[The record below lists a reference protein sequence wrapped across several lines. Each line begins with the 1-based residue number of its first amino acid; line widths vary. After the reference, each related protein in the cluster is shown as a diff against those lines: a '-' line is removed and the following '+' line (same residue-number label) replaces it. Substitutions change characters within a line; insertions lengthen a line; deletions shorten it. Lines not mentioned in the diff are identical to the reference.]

1 MNSSNHILV
10 GKTGEELAL
19 TFLKEK
25 GYEILH
31 TNLRLE
37 KVEVDIIAKDKNQIV
52 FVEVK
57 TRSSAMVEPEKAVNK
72 SKQKNLQRA
81 AEIFLEERQLKNEL
95 RFDIIAI
102 VKQKNNTDI
111 EHFEDAFYPYYNFSF
126 YLFYK
131 FPLFAC
137 SRSSASNKAL

>member
-1 MNSSNHILV
+1 VNPSNHILV
-10 GKTGEELAL
+10 GKTGEELAV

-37 KVEVDIIAKDKNQIV
+37 KVEVDIVAKDKNQIV

-72 SKQKNLQRA
+72 SKQKNLQWA

-111 EHFEDAFYPYYNFSF
+111 EHFEDAFYPYYNF
-126 YLFYK
+126 
-131 FPLFAC
+131 
-137 SRSSASNKAL
+137 

>member
-1 MNSSNHILV
+1 VDGDQNYQTNLTVKSFNNLLI
-10 GKTGEELAL
+10 GKTGEELAVS
-19 TFLKEK
+19 FLKEIV
-25 GYEILH
+25 YEILH

-37 KVEVDIIAKDKNQIV
+37 KVEVDIVAKDKNQIV

-111 EHFEDAFYPYYNFSF
+111 EHFEDAFYPYYNF
-126 YLFYK
+126 
-131 FPLFAC
+131 
-137 SRSSASNKAL
+137 

>member
-1 MNSSNHILV
+1 VDGDQNYQTILTV
-10 GKTGEELAL
+10 KSFNNLLIGKTGEELAVS
-19 TFLKEK
+19 FLKEI
-25 GYEILH
+25 GYEILY

-37 KVEVDIIAKDKNQIV
+37 KVEVDIVAKDKNQIV

-111 EHFEDAFYPYYNFSF
+111 EHFEDAFYPYYNF
-126 YLFYK
+126 
-131 FPLFAC
+131 
-137 SRSSASNKAL
+137 

>member
-1 MNSSNHILV
+1 VNPSNHILV
-10 GKTGEELAL
+10 GKTGEELAVS
-19 TFLKEK
+19 FLKEK

-72 SKQKNLQRA
+72 SKQKNLQWA

-111 EHFEDAFYPYYNFSF
+111 EHFEDAFYPYN
-126 YLFYK
+126 
-131 FPLFAC
+131 
-137 SRSSASNKAL
+137 NI

>member
-1 MNSSNHILV
+1 MNPSNHILV
-10 GKTGEELAL
+10 GKTGEELAVS
-19 TFLKEK
+19 FLKEK

-37 KVEVDIIAKDKNQIV
+37 KVEVDIVAKDKNQIV

-72 SKQKNLQRA
+72 SKQKNLQWA

-111 EHFEDAFYPYYNFSF
+111 EHFEDAFYPYYNF
-126 YLFYK
+126 
-131 FPLFAC
+131 
-137 SRSSASNKAL
+137 

>member
-1 MNSSNHILV
+1 MNPSNHILV
-10 GKTGEELAL
+10 GKTGEELAVS
-19 TFLKEK
+19 FLKEK

-72 SKQKNLQRA
+72 SKQKNLQWA

-111 EHFEDAFYPYYNFSF
+111 EHFEDAFYPYN
-126 YLFYK
+126 
-131 FPLFAC
+131 
-137 SRSSASNKAL
+137 NI

>member
-1 MNSSNHILV
+1 MNPSNHILV
-10 GKTGEELAL
+10 GKTGEELAVS
-19 TFLKEK
+19 FLKEK

-72 SKQKNLQRA
+72 SKQKNLQWA

-111 EHFEDAFYPYYNFSF
+111 EHFEDAFYPYYNF
-126 YLFYK
+126 
-131 FPLFAC
+131 
-137 SRSSASNKAL
+137 

>member
-1 MNSSNHILV
+1 MNPSNNILV
-10 GKTGEELAL
+10 GKTGEELAKS
-19 TFLKEK
+19 FLKEK

-37 KVEVDIIAKDKNQIV
+37 KVEVDIVAKDKNQIV

-57 TRSSAMVEPEKAVNK
+57 TRSSAMIEPEKAVNK
-72 SKQKNLQRA
+72 SKQKNLQWA

-111 EHFEDAFYPYYNFSF
+111 EHFEDAFYPYYNF
-126 YLFYK
+126 
-131 FPLFAC
+131 
-137 SRSSASNKAL
+137 

>member
-1 MNSSNHILV
+1 VNPSNHILV
-10 GKTGEELAL
+10 GKTGEELAVS
-19 TFLKEK
+19 FLKEK

-37 KVEVDIIAKDKNQIV
+37 KVEVDIVAKDKNQIV

-72 SKQKNLQRA
+72 SKQKNLQWA

-111 EHFEDAFYPYYNFSF
+111 EHFEDAFYPYYNF
-126 YLFYK
+126 
-131 FPLFAC
+131 
-137 SRSSASNKAL
+137 

>member
-1 MNSSNHILV
+1 MDGDQNYQTILTV
-10 GKTGEELAL
+10 KSFNNLLIGKTGEELAVS
-19 TFLKEK
+19 FLKEI

-37 KVEVDIIAKDKNQIV
+37 KVEVDIVAKDKNQIV

-95 RFDIIAI
+95 RFDISGI
-102 VKQKNNTDI
+102 VQQKNNTDI
-111 EHFEDAFYPYYNFSF
+111 EHFEDAFYPYYNF
-126 YLFYK
+126 
-131 FPLFAC
+131 
-137 SRSSASNKAL
+137 

>member
-1 MNSSNHILV
+1 VNQSYNILL
-10 GKTGEELAL
+10 GKTGEELAIS
-19 TFLKEK
+19 FLKEK
-25 GYEILH
+25 GYEILFA
-31 TNLRLE
+31 NLRFE

-111 EHFEDAFYPYYNFSF
+111 EHFEDAFYPYYNF
-126 YLFYK
+126 
-131 FPLFAC
+131 
-137 SRSSASNKAL
+137 

>member
-1 MNSSNHILV
+1 MSASNNILV
-10 GKTGEELAL
+10 GKTGEELAAS
-19 TFLKEK
+19 FLKEK

-111 EHFEDAFYPYYNFSF
+111 EHFEDAFYPYYSI
-126 YLFYK
+126 
-131 FPLFAC
+131 
-137 SRSSASNKAL
+137 

>member
-1 MNSSNHILV
+1 VNPSNHILV
-10 GKTGEELAL
+10 GKTGEELAV

-31 TNLRLE
+31 INLRLE

-57 TRSSAMVEPEKAVNK
+57 TRNSAMVEPEKAVNK
-72 SKQKNLQRA
+72 NKQKNLQKA

-102 VKQKNNTDI
+102 VNQKNNTDI
-111 EHFEDAFYPYYNFSF
+111 EHFEDAFYPYYNF
-126 YLFYK
+126 
-131 FPLFAC
+131 
-137 SRSSASNKAL
+137 

>member
-1 MNSSNHILV
+1 MNQSYNILL
-10 GKTGEELAL
+10 GKTGEELAIS
-19 TFLKEK
+19 FLKEI
-25 GYEILH
+25 GYEILY

-37 KVEVDIIAKDKNQIV
+37 KVEVDIVAKDKNQIV

-111 EHFEDAFYPYYNFSF
+111 EHFEDAFYPYYNF
-126 YLFYK
+126 
-131 FPLFAC
+131 
-137 SRSSASNKAL
+137 

>member
-1 MNSSNHILV
+1 VDGDQNYQTILTV
-10 GKTGEELAL
+10 KSFNNLLIGKTGEELAVS
-19 TFLKEK
+19 FLKEI
-25 GYEILH
+25 GYEILY

-37 KVEVDIIAKDKNQIV
+37 KVEVDIVAKDKNQIV

-57 TRSSAMVEPEKAVNK
+57 TRSSAMVEPEKAV

-111 EHFEDAFYPYYNFSF
+111 EHFEDAFYPYYNF
-126 YLFYK
+126 
-131 FPLFAC
+131 
-137 SRSSASNKAL
+137 

>member
-1 MNSSNHILV
+1 VDGDQNYQTNLTVKSFNNLLI
-10 GKTGEELAL
+10 GKTGEELAVS
-19 TFLKEK
+19 FLKEI
-25 GYEILH
+25 GYEILY

-37 KVEVDIIAKDKNQIV
+37 KVEVDIVAKDKNQIV

-111 EHFEDAFYPYYNFSF
+111 EHFEDAFYPYYNF
-126 YLFYK
+126 
-131 FPLFAC
+131 
-137 SRSSASNKAL
+137 

>member
-1 MNSSNHILV
+1 VNSSNHILV

-102 VKQKNNTDI
+102 FKQKNNMDI
-111 EHFEDAFYPYYNFSF
+111 EHFEDAFYPYYNF
-126 YLFYK
+126 
-131 FPLFAC
+131 
-137 SRSSASNKAL
+137 

>member
-1 MNSSNHILV
+1 MNQSYNILL
-10 GKTGEELAL
+10 GKTGEELAIS
-19 TFLKEK
+19 FLKEK
-25 GYEILH
+25 GYEILFA
-31 TNLRLE
+31 NLRFE

-111 EHFEDAFYPYYNFSF
+111 EHFEDAFYPYYNF
-126 YLFYK
+126 
-131 FPLFAC
+131 
-137 SRSSASNKAL
+137 

>member
-1 MNSSNHILV
+1 MNPSNHILV
-10 GKTGEELAL
+10 GKSGEDLAV

-72 SKQKNLQRA
+72 NKQKNLQRA

-111 EHFEDAFYPYYNFSF
+111 EHFEDAFYPYYNF
-126 YLFYK
+126 
-131 FPLFAC
+131 
-137 SRSSASNKAL
+137 

>member
-1 MNSSNHILV
+1 MNQSYNILL
-10 GKTGEELAL
+10 GKTGEELAIS
-19 TFLKEK
+19 FLKEK
-25 GYEILH
+25 GYEILF
-31 TNLRLE
+31 TNLRFE

-111 EHFEDAFYPYYNFSF
+111 EHFEDAFYPYYNF
-126 YLFYK
+126 
-131 FPLFAC
+131 
-137 SRSSASNKAL
+137 

>member
-1 MNSSNHILV
+1 VNQSYNILL
-10 GKTGEELAL
+10 GKTGEELAIS
-19 TFLKEK
+19 FLKEI
-25 GYEILH
+25 GYEILY

-37 KVEVDIIAKDKNQIV
+37 KVEVDIVAKDKNQIV

-111 EHFEDAFYPYYNFSF
+111 EHFEDAFYPYYNF
-126 YLFYK
+126 
-131 FPLFAC
+131 
-137 SRSSASNKAL
+137 

>member
-1 MNSSNHILV
+1 MNPSNNILV
-10 GKTGEELAL
+10 GKTGEELAV

-31 TNLRLE
+31 TNLHLE
-37 KVEVDIIAKDKNQIV
+37 KVEVDIVAKDKNQIV

-57 TRSSAMVEPEKAVNK
+57 TRSSAMVGPEKAVNK

-111 EHFEDAFYPYYNFSF
+111 EHFEDAFYPYYNF
-126 YLFYK
+126 
-131 FPLFAC
+131 
-137 SRSSASNKAL
+137 

>member
-1 MNSSNHILV
+1 MDGDQNYQTILTV
-10 GKTGEELAL
+10 KSFNNLLIGKTGEELAVS
-19 TFLKEK
+19 FLKEI
-25 GYEILH
+25 GYEILY

-37 KVEVDIIAKDKNQIV
+37 KVEVDIVAKDKNQIV

-111 EHFEDAFYPYYNFSF
+111 EHFEDAFYPYYNF
-126 YLFYK
+126 
-131 FPLFAC
+131 
-137 SRSSASNKAL
+137 